1 MAQPPWDDDQALL
14 AELRA
19 ALTVVPAVP
28 ADFTAAARASL
39 AWRTVDADLLLAE
52 LAFDSGY
59 DEAVAVRSAPGSS
72 PRMLVFD
79 GGGYRVEAEVGDA
92 GITGQVTPADSGK
105 VSCQTAAGTFDETDV
120 DDTGCFALRSPAD
133 GAVRLHVE
141 SDGRIIATSWI
152 NLT

>member
-1 MAQPPWDDDQALL
+1 MSQPQWDDD
-14 AELRA
+14 EL
-19 ALTVVPAVP
+19 PAGRV
-28 ADFTAAARASL
+28 ARRVDRGACRTRGL
-39 AWRTVDADLLLAE
+39 HRRRPRQPGVRTVDADLLLAE

-59 DEAVAVRSAPGSS
+59 DEALAVRSTPGSS

-120 DDTGCFALRSPAD
+120 DETGCFVLRSPAD

-141 SDGRIIATSWI
+141 SDGRTIATSWI